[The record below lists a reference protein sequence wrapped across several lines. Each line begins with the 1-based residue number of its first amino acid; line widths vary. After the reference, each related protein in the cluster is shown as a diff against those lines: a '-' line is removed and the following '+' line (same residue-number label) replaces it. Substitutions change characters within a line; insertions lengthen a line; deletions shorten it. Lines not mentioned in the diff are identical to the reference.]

1 MSYRN
6 IATDDSVGQSMV
18 IYMEATSMATFLKK
32 TSFNLRD

>member
-18 IYMEATSMATFLKK
+18 EATRSGDL
-32 TSFNLRD
+32 SEENLI

>member
-18 IYMEATSMATFLKK
+18 IYMEATRYGDRSEE
-32 TSFNLRD
+32 NLI